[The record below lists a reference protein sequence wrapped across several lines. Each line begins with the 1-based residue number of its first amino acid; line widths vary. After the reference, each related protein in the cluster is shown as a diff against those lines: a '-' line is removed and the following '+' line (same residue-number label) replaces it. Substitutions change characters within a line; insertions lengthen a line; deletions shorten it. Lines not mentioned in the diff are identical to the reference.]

1 MSMHLVFDDSG
12 MHIGTVRGGS
22 GIRGAVDAPEWYTGQ
37 PVYRDALGDVVAYT
51 EAQAAA
57 KAARPAYPA
66 RWSNTEMQWQ
76 DLRTLDDVRY
86 VRVQA
91 IKAARKVAEA
101 GTFTVAG
108 NTYQA
113 DEDSVRRLQIAAMAA
128 QAGGAGWSTEWTLA
142 DNTTTTLTR
151 AQMLAVV
158 AGLFAHI
165 RAQRDRASALRAQL
179 DGALTV
185 ADVDAVSW
193 PATP

>member
-12 MHIGTVRGGS
+12 LHIGTVGGGA
-22 GIRGAVDAPEWYTGQ
+22 GIPGAVDAPDWYTGQ
-37 PVYRDALGDVVAYT
+37 PVFLLEGKVVAYT

-86 VRVQA
+86 ARVQA

-101 GTFTVAG
+101 GTFTVAD

-113 DEDSVRRLQIAAMAA
+113 DDDSVRRLQIAAMAA

-165 RAQRDRASALRAQL
+165 RAQRDRASALRAQI

-185 ADVDAVSW
+185 ADVEAVSW